1 MKPPHEPPKNP
12 QRPFEPFVL
21 PERVDTFRLL
31 RPLGR
36 GGMGQVHLA
45 HDETLERQVAL
56 KFIATL
62 RPGREQRERFLIE
75 ARAIARIHHPNVV
88 SIYSVGEHNGTPY
101 LVSEY
106 VDGHSL
112 AQIEK
117 PIPSPNVLRI
127 AIDLARGLDAAHQR
141 GVLHRDVKPG
151 NILLSKTGAVKL
163 LDFGLAKLLQDSFI
177 DLLPTDKMGSCHV
190 PLRNNSALAD
200 LDQTISLES
209 ESEASAV
216 HSDTE
221 ALHLPT
227 ITQPGT
233 RLGTPLYMAPELWRG
248 AQGTVRSDLYSL
260 GAVLYELACGL
271 PPHQAVCS
279 AQLESLVVHEDA
291 APLLTRAN
299 SLDPQLAEIIDSC
312 LRRDPQQRPSSAQE
326 LSVQLESLRM
336 PDEAAAIPEGNPYRG
351 LRPFDATDRPLLF
364 GRRQD
369 IAAVIAQLRVQPFVL
384 ITGDSGVG
392 KSSLCLAGVVP
403 AIRDGAL
410 NEERSWLLLKMI
422 PGRWPLHAMVDALT
436 PLLRTSHG
444 ELLTAIISS
453 PAKLTVE
460 LSRKLG
466 SHYGLLL
473 FIDQLEE
480 LVTQSSQTDAR
491 ALGEF
496 LSHLT
501 QRLPGIRILAA
512 IRGDFLTRVAEQ
524 TNLAYELS
532 HAVYLLRPL
541 NRPDL
546 REVIEGPARIKGVR
560 FEDEAMIESMVRSTE
575 RAEGGLPLLQFALAQ
590 LWERRDVSRGLILSS
605 SLQAMGG
612 VEGALS
618 GYTQTVL
625 MRMLPEQVAAARR
638 MLVHLVRSDGTRIC
652 RSEKELVSGDPAEP
666 IALDMLVQ
674 SRLLVAKRQSASVNS
689 YELAHDS
696 LPVVWPQLREWLGQ
710 DREQQTMIERVESA
724 ASEWLRFHRRPE
736 LLWKEIQLQEFERLC
751 SQRQLAANA
760 QAFVAETRRNVRRQK
775 RQKVVLTV
783 CAIVLVVLV
792 LFFSARASQQANEHK
807 VREEERAKR
816 QREIEKDR
824 AALRLNFEE
833 NEVTQMVHQAGRELA
848 AKEKVL
854 ELVKKYR
861 TNDGIPAAIE
871 RALVSVMMAPGRV
884 LPAMKHEGEVLWVE
898 YSPDGSRLVSASK
911 DGTAR
916 LWDAKTGGLVRTLS
930 CHSGPVAMARFS
942 KDGQQVVTVGADGKA
957 CVYDPQNEGQP
968 VEATLHGGPIHA
980 VAFSPDGRRILTAGA
995 DQAAVLW
1002 DIGSDSDHKQIL
1014 SSDWGSVRA
1023 AVFSPDGKTV
1033 ATGGD
1038 DAVLRL
1044 WSARDGK
1051 LVRKLAAHDHGI
1063 LVLNYSPDGRYLV
1076 SGGADHMAKVWTA
1089 HDGVLKAQLVEHRS
1103 PVMVASFSPDS
1114 QRVLTAANYDVAARL
1129 WDAATGVR
1137 LMTLNGHS
1145 AQLHWATFS
1154 PDGTRIATMGFDH
1167 IVRLWHGQTGA
1178 PPVSYRGHQSEVLH
1192 AVFAPHSHELA
1203 TAGKDHIVQVWR
1215 EQLGPI
1221 INLPSHSKSVWAGTF
1236 TPDGK
1241 LAVTAG
1247 GDGKVMLSSPQDGKK
1262 IAELTTYDDVV
1273 LASVAVSP
1281 NGQWLAAS
1289 GFGEMHNAFL
1299 WHMTSKKRIDLLGH
1313 THRVQNIAFSP
1324 DGHRLLTVS
1333 HDKTAKVWDV
1343 STGKVIVSLSAG
1355 TTLWKGVFS
1364 PDGRH
1369 VVTVGDDGIGRIWDS
1384 LTGQLLIQLA
1394 GHTALSC
1401 AVLYSQD
1408 GQWIATGS
1416 DDKTAR
1422 LWNAQTGELAHSLGT
1437 GTPGKGHTD
1446 TVTSLAFSRD
1456 GKTLL
1461 TASHD
1466 GTVIGWDVT
1475 TGKFKFSLVGHQE
1488 GIWSVQYSPD
1498 GKRIVTASADHTARV
1513 WSAESHEL
1521 LGVLKGHLGTVT
1533 FADFSPDGDTILT
1546 SSTDHTASVYYS
1558 TAKNWITMVN
1568 KF

>member
-1 MKPPHEPPKNP
+1 MKPPYEPPKNP
-12 QRPFEPFVL
+12 HRLTDPFVL
-21 PERVDTFRLL
+21 PEKVDTFRLL

-36 GGMGQVHLA
+36 GGMGQVYLA

-56 KFIATL
+56 KFIASI

-106 VDGHSL
+106 VEGHSL

-117 PIPSPNVLRI
+117 PIPSPSVLRI

-151 NILLSKTGAVKL
+151 NILLSKTGVVKL

-177 DLLPTDKMGSCHV
+177 ELLPTDKLDSCTA
-190 PLRNNSALAD
+190 PLRRSRASED
-200 LDQTISLES
+200 LEQTISLIDSVS
-209 ESEASAV
+209 EQRAAQ
-216 HSDTE
+216 SDSE

-248 AQGTVRSDLYSL
+248 EQGTVRADLYSL
-260 GAVLYELACGL
+260 GAVLYELACGR
-271 PPHQAVCS
+271 PPHQAACA
-279 AQLESLVVHEDA
+279 AQLESLVVHEEA
-291 APLLTRAN
+291 APLLTRAS

-351 LRPFDATDRPLLF
+351 LRPFEPTDRPLLF

-369 IAAVIAQLRVQPFVL
+369 IAAVIDQLRVQPFVL

-392 KSSLCLAGVVP
+392 KSSLCRAGVLP

-410 NEERSWLLLKMI
+410 NEDRSWLILTMI

-436 PLLRTSHG
+436 PILRTSHG
-444 ELLTAIISS
+444 ELLTSITSS
-453 PAKLTVE
+453 PAKLTME
-460 LSRKLG
+460 LNRKLG
-466 SHYGLLL
+466 THYGLLL

-480 LVTQSSQTDAR
+480 LVTQSSQIDAR

-501 QRLPGIRILAA
+501 QRLPGVRILAA

-524 TNLAYELS
+524 TQLSYELS

-541 NRPDL
+541 SPPDL

-605 SLQAMGG
+605 TLEAMGG

-618 GYTQTVL
+618 SYTQSVL
-625 MRMLPEQVAAARR
+625 KRMLPEQVAAARR

-652 RSEKELVSGDPAEP
+652 RSEKELGSGDPAEP

-696 LPVVWPQLREWLGQ
+696 LPVVWPQLREWLSQ
-710 DREQQTMIERVESA
+710 DREQQTMLERVESA
-724 ASEWLRFHRRPE
+724 ANEWLRFHQSAD

-751 SQRQLAANA
+751 SQRQLAPPA
-760 QAFVAETRRNVRRQK
+760 QAFVSETKRNLRRQK
-775 RQKVVLTV
+775 RQKVVLAV
-783 CAIVLVVLV
+783 CAIALALFVLS
-792 LFFSARASQQANEHK
+792 FYARASQQANAAK
-807 VREEERAKR
+807 IREEERAKR
-816 QREIEKDR
+816 QKEIETDR

-833 NEVTQMVHQAGRELA
+833 NEVTQMVHQAGRELEA
-848 AKEKVL
+848 LKKVR

-861 TNDGIPAAIE
+861 TKDGIPAAIE

-898 YSPDGSRLVSASK
+898 YSPDGSRLVSASQ

-930 CHSGPVAMARFS
+930 CHTGPVAMARFS

-957 CVYDPQNEGQP
+957 CVYDTKKEGQP

-1002 DIGSDSDHKQIL
+1002 DIGSDSGHKLIL

-1033 ATGGD
+1033 ATGGE

-1089 HDGVLKAQLVEHRS
+1089 HDGVLKAQLVDHRS

-1167 IVRLWHGQTGA
+1167 MVRLWHGQTGA
-1178 PPVSYRGHQSEVLH
+1178 PLVSYRGHQSEVLH

-1215 EQLGPI
+1215 EQLGAI
-1221 INLPSHSKSVWAGTF
+1221 INLPSHTKSVWSGTF
-1236 TPDGK
+1236 TPDGQI
-1241 LAVTAG
+1241 AVTAG

-1262 IAELTTYDDVV
+1262 IAELTTYDEA
-1273 LASVAVSP
+1273 LTSVAVSP

-1289 GFGEMHNAFL
+1289 GFGERHNAFL
-1299 WHMTSKKRIDLLGH
+1299 WNMASKQRIDLLGH
-1313 THRVQNIAFSP
+1313 SDRVQTIAFSP

-1343 STGKVIVSLSAG
+1343 STGKVFVSLPAG
-1355 TTLWKGVFS
+1355 TTLWYGTFS
-1364 PDGRH
+1364 PDGRQ
-1369 VVTVGDDGIGRIWDS
+1369 VVTVGDDGLGRIWDS
-1384 LTGQLLIQLA
+1384 QTGQLLIQLA
-1394 GHTALSC
+1394 GHTSLSC

-1416 DDKTAR
+1416 SDKTAR
-1422 LWNAQTGELAHSLGT
+1422 IWNAQTGDLTHTLRTRNLGE
-1437 GTPGKGHTD
+1437 GHTD
-1446 TVTSLAFSRD
+1446 WVTSLSFSKD

-1513 WSAESHEL
+1513 WSAESNEL
-1521 LGVLKGHLGTVT
+1521 LGVLKGHLGAVH
-1533 FADFSPDGDTILT
+1533 FAGFSPDGKSILT
-1546 SSTDHTASVYYS
+1546 VSVDKTARIY
-1558 TAKNWITMVN
+1558 N
-1568 KF
+1568 

>member
-1 MKPPHEPPKNP
+1 MNPH
-12 QRPFEPFVL
+12 RLTDPFVL
-21 PERVDTFRLL
+21 PEKVDTFRLL

-36 GGMGQVHLA
+36 GGMGQVYLA

-56 KFIATL
+56 KFIASI

-106 VDGHSL
+106 VEGHSL

-117 PIPSPNVLRI
+117 PIPSPSVLRI

-151 NILLSKTGAVKL
+151 NILLSKTGVVKL

-177 DLLPTDKMGSCHV
+177 ELLPTDKLDSCTA
-190 PLRNNSALAD
+190 PLRRSRASED
-200 LDQTISLES
+200 LEQTISLIDSVGEQR
-209 ESEASAV
+209 AAQ
-216 HSDTE
+216 SDSE

-248 AQGTVRSDLYSL
+248 EQGTVRADLYSL
-260 GAVLYELACGL
+260 GAVLYELACGR
-271 PPHQAVCS
+271 PPHQAACA
-279 AQLESLVVHEDA
+279 AQLESLVVHEEA
-291 APLLTRAN
+291 APLLTRAS

-351 LRPFDATDRPLLF
+351 LRPFEPTDRPLLF

-369 IAAVIAQLRVQPFVL
+369 IAAVIDQLRVQPFVL

-392 KSSLCLAGVVP
+392 KSSLCRAGVLP

-410 NEERSWLLLKMI
+410 NEDRSWLILTMI

-436 PLLRTSHG
+436 PILRTSHG
-444 ELLTAIISS
+444 ELLTSITSS
-453 PAKLTVE
+453 PAKLTME
-460 LSRKLG
+460 LNRKLG
-466 SHYGLLL
+466 THYGLLL

-480 LVTQSSQTDAR
+480 LVTQSSQIDAR

-501 QRLPGIRILAA
+501 QRLPGVRILAA

-524 TNLAYELS
+524 TQLSYELS

-541 NRPDL
+541 SPPDL

-605 SLQAMGG
+605 ALEAMGG

-618 GYTQTVL
+618 SYTQSVL
-625 MRMLPEQVAAARR
+625 KRMLPEQVAAARR

-652 RSEKELVSGDPAEP
+652 RSEKELGSGDPAEP

-696 LPVVWPQLREWLGQ
+696 LPVVWPQLREWLSQ

-724 ASEWLRFHRRPE
+724 ANEWLRFHQSAE

-751 SQRQLAANA
+751 SQRQLAPPA
-760 QAFVAETRRNVRRQK
+760 QAFVSETKRNVRKQK
-775 RQKVVLTV
+775 RWRAVIFGIVI
-783 CAIVLVVLV
+783 AIIPSLPFGAIQWNRNSEL
-792 LFFSARASQQANEHK
+792 NIM
-807 VREEERAKR
+807 REEA
-816 QREIEKDR
+816 
-824 AALRLNFEE
+824 
-833 NEVTQMVHQAGRELA
+833 EVTQMVHQAGRELEA
-848 AKEKVL
+848 LKKVR

-861 TNDGIPAAIE
+861 TKDGIPAAIE

-898 YSPDGSRLVSASK
+898 YSPDGSRLVSASQ

-930 CHSGPVAMARFS
+930 CHTGPVAMARFS

-957 CVYDPQNEGQP
+957 CVYDTQKEGQP
-968 VEATLHGGPIHA
+968 VEATLHGGPIHT

-1002 DIGSDSDHKQIL
+1002 DIGSDSGHKLIL

-1033 ATGGD
+1033 ATGGE

-1089 HDGVLKAQLVEHRS
+1089 HDGVLKAQLVDHRS

-1114 QRVLTAANYDVAARL
+1114 QRVLTAANNDVAARL

-1154 PDGTRIATMGFDH
+1154 PDGTRIATMGFEH
-1167 IVRLWHGQTGA
+1167 SVRLWHGQTGA
-1178 PPVSYRGHQSEVLH
+1178 PLASYRGHQSEVLH

-1215 EQLGPI
+1215 EHLGPI

-1247 GDGKVMLSSPQDGKK
+1247 GDGKVMLSSAQDGKK
-1262 IAELTTYDDVV
+1262 IEELTTYDNV
-1273 LASVAVSP
+1273 LTSVSVSP
-1281 NGQWLAAS
+1281 DGQWLAAS
-1289 GFGEMHNAFL
+1289 GFGETHNAFL
-1299 WHMTSKKRIDLLGH
+1299 WNMASKQRIDLLGH
-1313 THRVQNIAFSP
+1313 TDRVQNIAFSP

-1343 STGKVIVSLSAG
+1343 STGKVIVSLPAG
-1355 TTLWKGVFS
+1355 TTLWNGVFS
-1364 PDGRH
+1364 PDGRQ
-1369 VVTVGDDGIGRIWDS
+1369 VVTVGHDGIGRIWDS
-1384 LTGQLLIQLA
+1384 QTGQLRIRLV
-1394 GHTALSC
+1394 GHAAPSC

-1422 LWNAQTGELAHSLGT
+1422 IWNAQTGKLAHTLGT
-1437 GTPGKGHTD
+1437 GNLGEGHTD
-1446 TVTSLAFSRD
+1446 SVTSLALSRD
-1456 GKTLL
+1456 GKILL
-1461 TASHD
+1461 TASLD
-1466 GTVIGWDVT
+1466 GTAIGWDVS
-1475 TGKFKFSLVGHQE
+1475 TGKFKFALVGHHE

-1521 LGVLKGHLGTVT
+1521 LGVMRGHLGSLP
-1533 FADFSPDGDTILT
+1533 FAIFSPDGNSVLTI
-1546 SSTDHTASVYYS
+1546 SVVQTARIY
-1558 TAKNWITMVN
+1558 NRFGID
-1568 KF
+1568 

>member
-12 QRPFEPFVL
+12 PRSFEPFVL

-117 PIPSPNVLRI
+117 PIPSPSVLRI

-177 DLLPTDKMGSCHV
+177 ELLPTDKLDSCTA
-190 PLRNNSALAD
+190 PLRRSRASED
-200 LDQTISLES
+200 LEQTISLIDSVGEQRVVQS
-209 ESEASAV
+209 DSEA
-216 HSDTE
+216 
-221 ALHLPT
+221 LQLPT

-248 AQGTVRSDLYSL
+248 EQGTVRADLYSL
-260 GAVLYELACGL
+260 GAVLYELACGR
-271 PPHQAVCS
+271 PPHQAACA
-279 AQLESLVVHEDA
+279 AQLESLVVHEEA
-291 APLLTRAN
+291 APLLTRAS

-369 IAAVIAQLRVQPFVL
+369 IAAVIDQLRVQPFVL

-392 KSSLCLAGVVP
+392 KSSLCRAGVLP
-403 AIRDGAL
+403 SIRDGAL
-410 NEERSWLLLKMI
+410 NEDRSWLILTMI

-436 PLLRTSHG
+436 PILRTSHG
-444 ELLTAIISS
+444 ELLTSITSS
-453 PAKLTVE
+453 PAKLTME
-460 LSRKLG
+460 LNRKLG

-480 LVTQSSQTDAR
+480 LVTQSSHSDAR

-501 QRLPGIRILAA
+501 QRLPGVRILAA

-590 LWERRDVSRGLILSS
+590 LWERRDVSRGLILAS

-724 ASEWLRFHRRPE
+724 ASEWLRFHRSPE
-736 LLWKEIQLQEFERLC
+736 LLWKEIQLQEFDRLC

-783 CAIVLVVLV
+783 CAIALALFVLY
-792 LFFSARASQQANEHK
+792 FYARASQQA
-807 VREEERAKR
+807 
-816 QREIEKDR
+816 EIEKDR

-861 TNDGIPAAIE
+861 TKDGLPAAIE

-884 LPAMKHEGEVLWVE
+884 LPAMKHDGEVLWVE
-898 YSPDGSRLVSASK
+898 YSPDGSRLVSASQ

-930 CHSGPVAMARFS
+930 CHKGPVAMARFS
-942 KDGQQVVTVGADGKA
+942 QEGQQVVTVGADGKA
-957 CVYDPQNEGQP
+957 CVYDTQNEGKP

-1002 DIGSDSDHKQIL
+1002 DIGSDSGHKLIL

-1033 ATGGD
+1033 ATGGE

-1129 WDAATGVR
+1129 WDARTGVR
-1137 LMTLNGHS
+1137 LMTLGGHS
-1145 AQLHWATFS
+1145 GQLHWATFS
-1154 PDGTRIATMGFDH
+1154 PDGTRIATMGFEH

-1178 PPVSYRGHQSEVLH
+1178 PLVSYRGHQSEVLH

-1262 IAELTTYDDVV
+1262 LAELPTYSDV
-1273 LASVAVSP
+1273 LTSVAVSP

-1289 GFGEMHNAFL
+1289 GFGERHNAFL
-1299 WHMTSKKRIDLLGH
+1299 WNMASKQRIDLIGH
-1313 THRVQNIAFSP
+1313 TDRVQKITFSP
-1324 DGHRLLTVS
+1324 DGQRLLTVS

-1343 STGKVIVSLSAG
+1343 STGKVIVSLPAG
-1355 TTLWKGVFS
+1355 TTLWNGVFS
-1364 PDGRH
+1364 PDGRQ
-1369 VVTVGDDGIGRIWDS
+1369 VVTIGEDGIGRIWDS
-1384 LTGQLLIQLA
+1384 QTGQLRIQLT
-1394 GHTALSC
+1394 GHTAPSC

-1422 LWNAQTGELAHSLGT
+1422 IWNAQTGKLAHTLGT
-1437 GTPGKGHTD
+1437 GNLGERHTD
-1446 TVTSLAFSRD
+1446 TITSLAFSRD
-1456 GKTLL
+1456 GKILL

-1466 GTVIGWDVT
+1466 GTAIGWDVS
-1475 TGKFKFSLVGHQE
+1475 TGKFKFALVGHQE

-1498 GKRIVTASADHTARV
+1498 GKRIVTASNDHTARI

-1521 LGVLKGHLGTVT
+1521 LGVLKGHLGSVA
-1533 FADFSPDGDTILT
+1533 FAVFSPDGSLLLT
-1546 SSTDHTASVYYS
+1546 TSTDQTARIY
-1558 TAKNWITMVN
+1558 N
-1568 KF
+1568 KVGISIN